1 MRKLQNTLYITTQ
14 GTYLHKERETLV
26 VEQDRKK
33 VAQLPIH
40 SIGHIFCF
48 GNVLVLVSPFL
59 LEFCG
64 EYGVNLAF
72 FTENGRFLGWFVS
85 RQSGNVLLR
94 RAQYRQS
101 ENNPIPISRNIIA
114 AKIQASK
121 RVLQRQIRN
130 HGENEA
136 VQAAI
141 AALNASLQQLKRADS
156 LDNIRGIEGNAA
168 ARYFGVFGH
177 LLAEKSDLTFD
188 GRNRRPPRDG
198 VNALL
203 SFLYSILGKDI
214 SGVLQ
219 GVGLD
224 PQVGFLH
231 ADRSG
236 RDSLAQDILEEFRAW
251 WVDRMVLSLINRGQ
265 IKAQDFTQEASG
277 AVNIKADAR
286 KLIFQTLQNKKQE
299 KIVHPFLQEEVA
311 IGLLP
316 HIQAMLLTRHLRG
329 DLAEYPPFL
338 MR

>member
-14 GTYLHKERETLV
+14 GSYLHKERETLV
-26 VEQDRKK
+26 VEQERKK
-33 VAQLPIH
+33 VAQLPVH

-48 GNVLVLVSPFL
+48 GNVLVSPFL
-59 LEFCG
+59 LGFCG
-64 EYGVNLAF
+64 ENNVNLAF
-72 FTENGRFLGWFVS
+72 FTENGRFLGRLQG

-94 RAQYRQS
+94 RAQYRVS
-101 ENNPIPISRNIIA
+101 EQNPVPIARNIIA

-130 HGENEA
+130 YGEN
-136 VQAAI
+136 AAI
-141 AALNASLQQLKRADS
+141 QSAVDALNISLQRLKGAAE
-156 LDNIRGIEGNAA
+156 LDVVRGIEGDAA
-168 ARYFGVFGH
+168 ARYFGVFG
-177 LLAEKSDLTFD
+177 LLLSEKSGFTFD

-203 SFLYSILGKDI
+203 SFVYSLLGKDI
-214 SGVLQ
+214 SGALQ

-231 ADRSG
+231 ADRPG

-251 WVDRMVLSLINRGQ
+251 WADRLVLSLINRGQ
-265 IKAQDFTQEASG
+265 IKPQDFVAEASG
-277 AVNIKADAR
+277 AVSLKAEAR
-286 KLIFQTLQNKKQE
+286 KLLFQALQAKKQE
-299 KIVHPFLQEEVA
+299 KIVHPFLGEEVE

-316 HIQAMLLTRHLRG
+316 YIQAMLLARHLRG

>member
-14 GTYLHKERETLV
+14 GSYLHKERETLV
-26 VEQDRKK
+26 VEQEKKK
-33 VAQLPIH
+33 VAQLPVH

-48 GNVLVLVSPFL
+48 GNVLVSPFL
-59 LEFCG
+59 LGFCG
-64 EYGVNLAF
+64 ENNVNLVF
-72 FTENGRFLGWFVS
+72 FTENGRFLGRLQG

-94 RAQYRQS
+94 RAQYRVS
-101 ENNPIPISRNIIA
+101 EQNPVPIARNIIA

-130 HGENEA
+130 YGENAQLQSA
-136 VQAAI
+136 V
-141 AALNASLQQLKRADS
+141 DS
-156 LDNIRGIEGNAA
+156 LNVSLRQLAQAENLDEVRGIEGDAA
-168 ARYFGVFGH
+168 ARYFGVFN
-177 LLAEKSDLTFD
+177 LLIRENTGFHFG

-203 SFLYSILGKDI
+203 SFLYSVLGKDI
-214 SGVLQ
+214 SGALQ

-231 ADRSG
+231 ADRPD

-251 WVDRMVLSLINRGQ
+251 WVDRMVLSMINRLQ
-265 IKAQDFTQEASG
+265 IKPADFINEAGG
-277 AVNIKADAR
+277 AVTLKSEAR
-286 KLIFQTLQNKKQE
+286 KLLFQALQAKKQE
-299 KIVHPFLQEEVA
+299 KIVHPFLGEEVE

-316 HIQAMLLTRHLRG
+316 YIQAMLLSRHLRR

>member
-14 GTYLHKERETLV
+14 GSYLHKERETLV
-26 VEQDRKK
+26 VEQERRK
-33 VAQLPIH
+33 VAQLPVH

-48 GNVLVLVSPFL
+48 GNVLVSPFL
-59 LEFCG
+59 LGFCG
-64 EYGVNLAF
+64 ENNVNLAF
-72 FTENGRFLGWFVS
+72 FTENGRFLGRLQG

-94 RAQYRQS
+94 RAQYRVS
-101 ENNPIPISRNIIA
+101 EQKPVPIARNIIA

-130 HGENEA
+130 YGEN
-136 VQAAI
+136 
-141 AALNASLQQLKRADS
+141 AALQSAVNSLNVSLRQLVGAEN
-156 LDNIRGIEGNAA
+156 LDEVRGIEGDAA
-168 ARYFGVFGH
+168 ARYFGVFN
-177 LLAEKSDLTFD
+177 LLIRENTGFNFD

-214 SGVLQ
+214 SGALQ

-231 ADRSG
+231 ADRPG
-236 RDSLAQDILEEFRAW
+236 RDSLAQDLLEEFRAW
-251 WVDRMVLSLINRGQ
+251 WVDRLVLSMINRLQ
-265 IKAQDFTQEASG
+265 IKPDDFVAEAGG
-277 AVNIKADAR
+277 AVALKPEAR
-286 KLIFQTLQNKKQE
+286 KLLFQTLQAKKQE
-299 KIVHPFLQEEVA
+299 KIIHPFLQEEVE

-316 HIQAMLLTRHLRG
+316 YIQAMLLARHLRG
-329 DLAEYPPFL
+329 DLAAYPPFL

>member
-14 GTYLHKERETLV
+14 GSYLHKERETLV
-26 VEQDRKK
+26 VEQERKK
-33 VAQLPIH
+33 VAQLPVH

-48 GNVLVLVSPFL
+48 GNVLVSPFL
-59 LEFCG
+59 MGFCG
-64 EYGVNLAF
+64 ENNVNLAF
-72 FTENGRFLGWFVS
+72 FTENGRYLGRLQG

-94 RAQYRQS
+94 RAQYRVS
-101 ENNPIPISRNIIA
+101 EHNPVPIARHIIA
-114 AKIQASK
+114 AKIQSSK
-121 RVLQRQIRN
+121 RVLQRRLRN
-130 HGENEA
+130 HGEHEA
-136 VQAAI
+136 VQAAVT
-141 AALNASLQQLKRADS
+141 ALNASVQQLKRAES
-156 LDNIRGIEGNAA
+156 LDLIRGIEGDAA
-168 ARYFGVFGH
+168 ARYFGVFQH
-177 LLAEKSDLTFD
+177 LLADKSGFSFD

-203 SFLYSILGKDI
+203 SFLYSVLGKDI
-214 SGVLQ
+214 SGALQ

-231 ADRSG
+231 ADRPG

-265 IKAQDFTQEASG
+265 IKPQDFVTEVSG
-277 AVNIKADAR
+277 AVSIKPETR
-286 KLIFQTLQNKKQE
+286 KLLFQTLQAKKQE
-299 KIVHPFLQEEVA
+299 KIVHPFLQEEVE

-316 HIQAMLLTRHLRG
+316 YIQAMLLARHLRG

>member
-14 GTYLHKERETLV
+14 GSYLHKERETLV
-26 VEQDRKK
+26 VEQERKR
-33 VAQLPIH
+33 VAQLPVH

-48 GNVLVLVSPFL
+48 GNVLVSPFL
-59 LEFCG
+59 MGFCG
-64 EYGVNLAF
+64 ENNVNLAF
-72 FTENGRFLGWFVS
+72 FTENGRYLGRLQG

-94 RAQYRQS
+94 RAQYRLS
-101 ENNPIPISRNIIA
+101 EQNPLPIARNIIA

-130 HGENEA
+130 YGEN
-136 VQAAI
+136 VAI
-141 AALNASLQQLKRADS
+141 QNVIEYLNTSIKLLLRAEN
-156 LDNIRGIEGNAA
+156 LDEVRGIEGDAA
-168 ARYFGVFGH
+168 ARYFGVFN
-177 LLAEKSDLTFD
+177 LLIRENTGFQFD

-203 SFLYSILGKDI
+203 SFLYSLLGKDI
-214 SGVLQ
+214 SGALQ

-231 ADRSG
+231 ADRPG

-251 WVDRMVLSLINRGQ
+251 WADRMVLSLINRLQ
-265 IKAQDFTQEASG
+265 IKPQDFITEASG
-277 AVNIKADAR
+277 AVSLKPDAR
-286 KLIFQTLQNKKQE
+286 KLLFQTLQAKKQE
-299 KIVHPFLQEEVA
+299 KIIHPFLQEEVE

-316 HIQAMLLTRHLRG
+316 HIQAMLLARHLRG